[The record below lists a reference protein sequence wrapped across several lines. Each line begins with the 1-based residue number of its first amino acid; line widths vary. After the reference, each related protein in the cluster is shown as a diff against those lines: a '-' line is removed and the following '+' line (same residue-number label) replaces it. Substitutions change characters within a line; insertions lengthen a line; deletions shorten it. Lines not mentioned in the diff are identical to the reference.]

1 MLEQSATIF
10 HVAVEQRPNSSFIFE
25 GNMYISS
32 FEGESSSLSEETL
45 KVLFASELKQRK
57 TTSLKSRL
65 ALLFKPT
72 PGLEDQS

>member
-1 MLEQSATIF
+1 MLEQSATMF
-10 HVAVEQRPNSSFIFE
+10 HVAVAQRPNSSFMFE

-32 FEGESSSLSEETL
+32 FQVESSSLSEITL

-57 TTSLKSRL
+57 TSSLKSHPT
-65 ALLFKPT
+65 LLFKPK